1 MDKEK
6 PSKPKK
12 NMILKFLP
20 KAAAATVI
28 FQNHP
33 FSPGREKRFHHNHKG
48 FSGPI
53 ISIIPAEARNRKS
66 NSETNQ
72 EPTSPKVS
80 CIGQIKQRKNINK
93 MKKKEFPKQLEK
105 IPSKKKK
112 KPSSS
117 NFRNIFQRR
126 RKSDDNNNNNTS
138 SIIITSDL
146 ENRAPCLSHMRKYAS
161 GREGNLSNF
170 DWKKVQI
177 TPDDHRKYYS
187 DDDRDDYRDEDEQD
201 EEEEEEVIIPFSAP
215 ILVGRDNRPN
225 FPLEPKKE
233 INLWKR
239 RTMTKPNPLQ
249 LKK

>member
-33 FSPGREKRFHHNHKG
+33 FSPGRDKRLHHNHKG

-53 ISIIPAEARNRKS
+53 ISIIPAEARIRKS
-66 NSETNQ
+66 NSETKEE

-80 CIGQIKQRKNINK
+80 CIGQIKQRKKLNK
-93 MKKKEFPKQLEK
+93 PRKIECPKSLEK
-105 IPSKKKK
+105 K
-112 KPSSS
+112 SS
-117 NFRNIFQRR
+117 NFRKIFQRR
-126 RKSDDNNNNNTS
+126 RKNDVDKNETNMRC
-138 SIIITSDL
+138 
-146 ENRAPCLSHMRKYAS
+146 EVQNRATPCLSQMRKYAS

-170 DWKKVQI
+170 DWKNVQI

-187 DDDRDDYRDEDEQD
+187 DDDGDDYHRDGDEDED
-201 EEEEEEVIIPFSAP
+201 EDEVIIPFSAP
-215 ILVGRDNRPN
+215 ILIGRDNRPN
-225 FPLEPKKE
+225 FTLEPKKE

>member
-1 MDKEK
+1 MEKEK

-12 NMILKFLP
+12 NLLLKFLP
-20 KAAAATVI
+20 KAATSTVI

-33 FSPGREKRFHHNHKG
+33 FSPGREKRLHHNNHKG

-66 NSETNQ
+66 NNETNQ

-80 CIGQIKQRKNINK
+80 CIGQIKQRKNIK
-93 MKKKEFPKQLEK
+93 KSKKKEDPKSLEK

-112 KPSSS
+112 SSSS
-117 NFRNIFQRR
+117 NFRNIFQRL
-126 RKSDDNNNNNTS
+126 RKSDNNNNENAS
-138 SIIITSDL
+138 SIIISSDV

-170 DWKKVQI
+170 DWKSVQI
-177 TPDDHRKYYS
+177 TPEDHRKYYS
-187 DDDRDDYRDEDEQD
+187 DDDRDDYRDEDED
-201 EEEEEEVIIPFSAP
+201 EHEEEEVIIPFSAP

>member
-1 MDKEK
+1 MEKEK
-6 PSKPKK
+6 SSKPKK
-12 NMILKFLP
+12 NIILKFLP
-20 KAAAATVI
+20 KAATSTVI

-33 FSPGREKRFHHNHKG
+33 FSPGREKRYHHNHKG

-53 ISIIPAEARNRKS
+53 VSIIPAEARTKKS
-66 NSETNQ
+66 NNVTNQ

-93 MKKKEFPKQLEK
+93 SKKKEGPKSLEK
-105 IPSKKKK
+105 IPKKS
-112 KPSSS
+112 SSS
-117 NFRNIFQRR
+117 NFRSIFQRR
-126 RKSDDNNNNNTS
+126 RKSDDDNAS
-138 SIIITSDL
+138 SNIISSDV
-146 ENRAPCLSHMRKYAS
+146 ENRAPCLSQMRKYAS

-170 DWKKVQI
+170 DWKRVQI
-177 TPDDHRKYYS
+177 TPEDPRKYYS
-187 DDDRDDYRDEDEQD
+187 DDDRDDYH
-201 EEEEEEVIIPFSAP
+201 EEEEVIIPFSAP

-239 RTMTKPNPLQ
+239 RTMTKPSPLQ

>member
-1 MDKEK
+1 MEKEK
-6 PSKPKK
+6 PTKPKK

-20 KAAAATVI
+20 KAATATVI

-33 FSPGREKRFHHNHKG
+33 FSPGREKRLHHHNNHKG

-66 NSETNQ
+66 NNVTNQ

-80 CIGQIKQRKNINK
+80 CIGQIKQRKNKTTK
-93 MKKKEFPKQLEK
+93 MKKEKATNTKIPLEK
-105 IPSKKKK
+105 IPSKTK
-112 KPSSS
+112 SSKY
-117 NFRNIFQRR
+117 NFRNIFQRA
-126 RKSDDNNNNNTS
+126 RKFDVDDNTS
-138 SIIITSDL
+138 IASEVVPNS
-146 ENRAPCLSHMRKYAS
+146 APCLGHMRKFAS

-170 DWKKVQI
+170 DWKNVQI
-177 TPDDHRKYYS
+177 TPEDRRKYYS
-187 DDDRDDYRDEDEQD
+187 DDDREDYTDGD
-201 EEEEEEVIIPFSAP
+201 EEDEEVIIPFSAP

-225 FPLEPKKE
+225 FPSEPKKE

>member
-1 MDKEK
+1 MEKEK
-6 PSKPKK
+6 PTKPKK

-20 KAAAATVI
+20 KAVAATVI

-53 ISIIPAEARNRKS
+53 ISIIPAEARNKKS

-72 EPTSPKVS
+72 EEPTSPKVS
-80 CIGQIKQRKNINK
+80 CIGQIKQRKNLNK
-93 MKKKEFPKQLEK
+93 SKKKECPKSLEK
-105 IPSKKKK
+105 NPSNKKKK
-112 KPSSS
+112 SSSSS

-126 RKSDDNNNNNTS
+126 RKIDVSKNSSD
-138 SIIITSDL
+138 IICEV
-146 ENRAPCLSHMRKYAS
+146 ENRAPCLSQMRKYAS

-170 DWKKVQI
+170 DWKNVQI

-187 DDDRDDYRDEDEQD
+187 DDDRDDYRDGDEDED
-201 EEEEEEVIIPFSAP
+201 EDEEEVIIPFSAP

-225 FPLEPKKE
+225 FTLEPKKE

>member
-1 MDKEK
+1 MEKEK
-6 PSKPKK
+6 PGKSKK
-12 NMILKFLP
+12 NMILKLLP
-20 KAAAATVI
+20 KAGASTFI

-53 ISIIPAEARNRKS
+53 VSIIPVEARNRKS
-66 NSETNQ
+66 NNETNQ

-80 CIGQIKQRKNINK
+80 CIGQIKQRK
-93 MKKKEFPKQLEK
+93 KKKVIKTTAPTPVVLGK
-105 IPSKKKK
+105 ISSKK
-112 KPSSS
+112 S
-117 NFRNIFQRR
+117 NFRNIFHLR
-126 RKSDDNNNNNTS
+126 RKPNYASSADDNITS
-138 SIIITSDL
+138 SDVQQ
-146 ENRAPCLSHMRKYAS
+146 NRVPCLNQMKRFAS
-161 GREGNLSNF
+161 GREGTLSNF
-170 DWKKVQI
+170 DWKNVQI
-177 TPDDHRKYYS
+177 TPQDHRKYYS
-187 DDDRDDYRDEDEQD
+187 DDDREDYCDED

>member
-1 MDKEK
+1 MEKEK
-6 PSKPKK
+6 PAKSKK
-12 NMILKFLP
+12 NIILKFLP
-20 KAAAATVI
+20 KAAAAAASAVT

-33 FSPGREKRFHHNHKG
+33 FSPGREKRFHHHHHNHKG

-66 NSETNQ
+66 NNETNQ

-80 CIGQIKQRKNINK
+80 CIGQIKQRK
-93 MKKKEFPKQLEK
+93 KKKKIIKTPVVLLEK
-105 IPSKKKK
+105 IPSKKK
-112 KPSSS
+112 SSRS
-117 NFRNIFQRR
+117 NFRNLFQRG
-126 RKSDDNNNNNTS
+126 RKSDAADDISIS
-138 SIIITSDL
+138 SSHVL
-146 ENRAPCLSHMRKYAS
+146 QNRAPCLNHMKKFAS

-170 DWKKVQI
+170 DWKNVQI
-177 TPDDHRKYYS
+177 TPEDHRKYYS
-187 DDDRDDYRDEDEQD
+187 DDDREDYCDEVD
-201 EEEEEEVIIPFSAP
+201 EEEEEVIIPFSAP
-215 ILVGRDNRPN
+215 ILVGRDSRPN

>member
-1 MDKEK
+1 MEKEK
-6 PSKPKK
+6 PTKPKK

-20 KAAAATVI
+20 KAAAATII

-33 FSPGREKRFHHNHKG
+33 FSPGREKRLHHNHKG
-48 FSGPI
+48 YSGP
-53 ISIIPAEARNRKS
+53 IIPAEARNRKS
-66 NSETNQ
+66 NQE

-80 CIGQIKQRKNINK
+80 CIGQIKQRK
-93 MKKKEFPKQLEK
+93 KKECPKSLEK
-105 IPSKKKK
+105 NPSNKKKK
-112 KPSSS
+112 SSSSS

-126 RKSDDNNNNNTS
+126 RKIDVNKNSSDV
-138 SIIITSDL
+138 ICEV
-146 ENRAPCLSHMRKYAS
+146 ENRATCLSQMRKYAS

-170 DWKKVQI
+170 DWKNVQI

-187 DDDRDDYRDEDEQD
+187 DDDRDDYRDGDEDED
-201 EEEEEEVIIPFSAP
+201 EDEEEVIIPFSAP

-225 FPLEPKKE
+225 FTLEPKKE

>member
-1 MDKEK
+1 MEKEK
-6 PSKPKK
+6 PAKSMK
-12 NMILKFLP
+12 NMIMKFLP

-33 FSPGREKRFHHNHKG
+33 YSPGREKRFHHNHKG

-53 ISIIPAEARNRKS
+53 VSIIPAEARTRKS
-66 NSETNQ
+66 NNETYQ

-80 CIGQIKQRKNINK
+80 CIGQIKQRKN
-93 MKKKEFPKQLEK
+93 KKKIIKTTTPTPVVEK
-105 IPSKKKK
+105 NPSKKK
-112 KPSSS
+112 SSRS
-117 NFRNIFQRR
+117 NFRNIFQRGS
-126 RKSDDNNNNNTS
+126 KSGDDTTS
-138 SIIITSDL
+138 SCDVQNS
-146 ENRAPCLSHMRKYAS
+146 APSLNQLKKFAS
-161 GREGNLSNF
+161 GREGTLSNF
-170 DWKKVQI
+170 DWKNVQI
-177 TPDDHRKYYS
+177 TPEDHRKYYS
-187 DDDRDDYRDEDEQD
+187 DDDREDYSD